1 MEQYGCIIEK
11 LFQLARKAPIA
22 QAVGFSSL
30 LCCLFL
36 SLFLVLGGRWEWG
49 DSFPGLK

>member
-30 LCCLFL
+30 LSFFV
-36 SLFLVLGGRWEWG
+36 SFFGVGWEVGVGRQFSG
-49 DSFPGLK
+49 A